1 MISAG
6 IIGYK
11 NHSKKIITLLKKKVE
26 IKYIFHPRKE
36 IKIKNFTNN
45 IDDLLNTDCI
55 FVLCPSQYHFF
66 YINYFIKKRFKG
78 YIFCEKLPVTK
89 VSDLKKLSK
98 IVNNKC
104 YFNYNLRHSIL
115 NDYFRDHKIFGKII
129 QISIHDSK
137 PYIYKKRI
145 SKNWR
150 TDTHDTL
157 LTNNFSHYLDLIN
170 YCFKKKINKL
180 QILKRKI
187 NSQFRIID
195 SIQLSFE
202 IKKIFTSIFI
212 SYATVL
218 DKKISLYYTNAKIEI
233 DDNFIKI
240 FHPYNNMDTE
250 GYFKKPKLFYKKSVK
265 KIFKTSNKN
274 SLDYF
279 IETVSNK
286 KIFNK
291 NDLKISIDSNKII
304 LDISKKLI

>member
-115 NDYFRDHKIFGKII
+115 NDYF
-129 QISIHDSK
+129 
-137 PYIYKKRI
+137 
-145 SKNWR
+145 
-150 TDTHDTL
+150 
-157 LTNNFSHYLDLIN
+157 
-170 YCFKKKINKL
+170 
-180 QILKRKI
+180 
-187 NSQFRIID
+187 
-195 SIQLSFE
+195 
-202 IKKIFTSIFI
+202 
-212 SYATVL
+212 
-218 DKKISLYYTNAKIEI
+218 
-233 DDNFIKI
+233 
-240 FHPYNNMDTE
+240 
-250 GYFKKPKLFYKKSVK
+250 
-265 KIFKTSNKN
+265 
-274 SLDYF
+274 
-279 IETVSNK
+279 
-286 KIFNK
+286 
-291 NDLKISIDSNKII
+291 
-304 LDISKKLI
+304 